1 MDNLTGF
8 SQAIAACY
16 PQTEIQKCIIHQIR
30 NSTRFVSYKDL
41 KKVTAALKPIYKAAT
56 EEADLVELD
65 RFEEEWGTKYPLAKQ
80 VWLRA
85 ESEGRFSDNF
95 FDFVPGK
102 PVEVEFQHRAPGQ
115 ASSVPAAAGVVTATS
130 MKDYLA

>member
-1 MDNLTGF
+1 M
-8 SQAIAACY
+8 
-16 PQTEIQKCIIHQIR
+16 TEIEG
-30 NSTRFVSYKDL
+30 SGGTRFLVSSG
-41 KKVTAALKPIYKAAT
+41 V
-56 EEADLVELD
+56 
-65 RFEEEWGTKYPLAKQ
+65 LAKQ

-95 FDFVPGK
+95 FDVVPGK

-115 ASSVPAAAGVVTATS
+115 TSSVPAAAGVVTATS